1 MSDGLLATSPET
13 VTVTD
18 YDLDSRDKPYLCH
31 PSGTRWAMKVFLVR
45 TLLTERTGSAET
57 KVRLRGKLLLLAAS
71 VVLSLL
77 FVESFLCIFPYVAL
91 STSQRR
97 ELAWRATHKTAE
109 RVLTRKWYSF
119 DRYSPELGWE
129 LKPNLRTPGINSNS
143 KGLRGTREYALE
155 PPAGVRRVLCVGD
168 SFMFGEKLTDEQTL
182 PAQLEAI
189 LNREGRWEV
198 LNLAD
203 HGYGTDQQWLRL
215 EHLGFQYHADFVVL
229 GFFEEDLGRN
239 THSFRDY
246 AKPYFELAGE
256 RLILRN
262 TPVPAPEELLS
273 HPPEWPSCALR
284 SWCALQLIAEQLARV
299 SPWPGLEHTKA
310 GKVTLAILDAM
321 LQASRS
327 RGLQFVVMIIP
338 PRQLRPNPSK
348 VEELLSKWAE
358 RTRTPLIDFR
368 EAYLRLPQ
376 EEQARLYAGH
386 WTSYGA
392 AVAAQVLAEKIRDL
406 LLTAPV
412 KSPL

>member
-1 MSDGLLATSPET
+1 MKIFKARTFTFSTGR
-13 VTVTD
+13 
-18 YDLDSRDKPYLCH
+18 SRSAEK
-31 PSGTRWAMKVFLVR
+31 AVR
-45 TLLTERTGSAET
+45 LGGDLLT
-57 KVRLRGKLLLLAAS
+57 LAAV

-77 FVESFLCIFPYVAL
+77 LLETFLRIFPNVAL

-109 RVLTRKWYSF
+109 QVLTRKWYSF

-129 LKPNLRTPGINSNS
+129 LKPNLRTPGLNSNS
-143 KGLRGTREYALE
+143 KGLRGTQEYALE
-155 PPAGVRRVLCVGD
+155 PPPGVRRVLCIGD
-168 SFMFGEKLTDEQTL
+168 SFMFGEKLPDEQTL

-215 EHLGFQYHADFVVL
+215 KDLGFQYHADVVVL
-229 GFFEEDLGRN
+229 GFFEADLGRN

-262 TPVPAPEELLS
+262 TPVPSPEELLS
-273 HPPEWPSCALR
+273 HPPEWPSCPLR
-284 SWCALQLIAEQLARV
+284 SWCALQLIAERLTRV
-299 SPWPGLEHTKA
+299 SPWPGLEHSKA

-321 LQASRS
+321 LEASRS
-327 RGLQFVVMIIP
+327 RGLQFVLMIIP
-338 PRQLRPNPSK
+338 PRPLQPNPSK

-358 RTRTPLIDFR
+358 RTRTPLIDLR
-368 EAYLRLPQ
+368 EAYLHLPR

-386 WTSYGA
+386 WTPYGA
-392 AVAAQVLAEKIRDL
+392 AVTAQVLAEKIRGML
-406 LLTAPV
+406 RTPPV
-412 KSPL
+412 KSSL

>member
-1 MSDGLLATSPET
+1 
-13 VTVTD
+13 
-18 YDLDSRDKPYLCH
+18 
-31 PSGTRWAMKVFLVR
+31 MKVLQAR
-45 TLLTERTGSAET
+45 TFTFSRGRNRSAKKAVSLGRNLLTLAAG
-57 KVRLRGKLLLLAAS
+57 VVLGLLLLET
-71 VVLSLL
+71 VLR
-77 FVESFLCIFPYVAL
+77 IFPYVAL

-109 RVLTRKWYSF
+109 QVLTRKWYSF

-129 LKPNLRTPGINSNS
+129 LMPNLRTPGLNSNS
-143 KGLRGTREYALE
+143 KGLRGTQEYALE
-155 PPAGVRRVLCVGD
+155 TPTSVRRVLCIGD

-182 PAQLEAI
+182 PAQLEVI

-229 GFFEEDLGRN
+229 GFFEEDFGRN

-256 RLILRN
+256 RLILHN
-262 TPVPAPEELLS
+262 TPVPSPEELLS

-284 SWCALQLIAEQLARV
+284 SWCALQLIAEYLARV

-310 GKVTLAILDAM
+310 GKVTLAILDTM

-327 RGLQFVVMIIP
+327 RGLQFVLMIIP

-348 VEELLSKWAE
+348 VEELLSKWAG
-358 RTRTPLIDFR
+358 RTGTPLIDLR

-386 WTSYGA
+386 WTAYGA
-392 AVAAQVLAEKIRDL
+392 AVAAQVLAEKIRDML
-406 LLTAPV
+406 LNLQ
-412 KSPL
+412 